1 MPSGANGY
9 QVRQRFARVNRGSI
23 HYGAQIRRDDH
34 GHHIGRTSWSQT
46 SGISLDR
53 LLETEAEWIRQA
65 RNTTRRKGEPID
77 GFGHVRPVGMAD
89 GL

>member
-23 HYGAQIRRDDH
+23 HYGAQARRDDH

-53 LLETEAEWIRQA
+53 LLETEAEWIRQT
-65 RNTTRRKGEPID
+65 RNATRRKGETID
-77 GFGHVRPVGMAD
+77 GFGHVRLVGMAD

>member
-1 MPSGANGY
+1 MPSCVNGY

-34 GHHIGRTSWSQT
+34 GHHIGQTLWSQT

-65 RNTTRRKGEPID
+65 RNATRRKGETID
-77 GFGHVRPVGMAD
+77 GFGHVRPAGMAD

>member
-9 QVRQRFARVNRGSI
+9 QVLQRFARVNRGSI
-23 HYGAQIRRDDH
+23 HYGAQARRDDH

-77 GFGHVRPVGMAD
+77 GFGHVRPAGMAD